1 MPSTLWSAPAA
12 VGNNQP
18 FVQSTIT
25 AAVLDITPGAA
36 SGTIGGAYEIPPG
49 MLNLGTRLRI
59 VSWGS
64 YIATTTAST
73 MAFGFYMNNPGV
85 TILTTPAVLTLGN
98 AITAV
103 ASTMPWQLEYW
114 GVIAAVSTTTGTT
127 GSIVGRGRFTYSV
140 ATGWTGTSTA
150 QATTIAP
157 QTVGAQT
164 VAQTATGMITYN
176 TQCIQVGCTVTTATG
191 LTSITTNE
199 LTCEIL
205 G

>member
-25 AAVLDITPGAA
+25 AAVLDVTPAVC
-36 SGTIGGAYEIPPG
+36 EIPAG

-59 VSWGS
+59 VAWGS

-73 MAFGFYMNNPGV
+73 IAFGLYMNNPGV
-85 TILTTPAVLTLGN
+85 SILTTPVVLTLGP
-98 AITAV
+98 ATTCV
-103 ASTMPWQLEYW
+103 ATTMPWMIVYW
-114 GVIAAVSTTTGTT
+114 GLIAAVSTTAGTA
-127 GSIVGRGRFTYSV
+127 GSVVGRGRI
-140 ATGWTGTSTA
+140 STA
-150 QATTIAP
+150 LTSWVTAETVNIGPQAVAS
-157 QTVGAQT
+157 QTQ
-164 VAQTATGMITYN
+164 AQTATGMITYN
-176 TQCIQVGCTVTTATG
+176 SQCILVGATVTTATG

>member
-25 AAVLDITPGAA
+25 AAVLDVTPAV
-36 SGTIGGAYEIPPG
+36 YEIPAG

-59 VSWGS
+59 TAWGS

-73 MAFGFYMNNPGV
+73 IAWGFYMNNPGT
-85 TILTTPAVLTLGN
+85 TILTTPAVLTIGP
-98 AITAV
+98 AVTCV
-103 ASTMPWQLEYW
+103 ASTMPWMLEYW
-114 GVIAAVSTTTGTT
+114 GVIAAVSTTGGTA
-127 GSIVGRGRFTYSV
+127 GSIVGRGRQSSP
-140 ATGWTGTSTA
+140 ATGWTTA
-150 QATTIAP
+150 PSEAIAP

-176 TQCIQVGCTVTTATG
+176 AQCILVGATVTTATG

-199 LTCEIL
+199 LTCEVL

>member
-1 MPSTLWSAPAA
+1 MPQTLWSAPTA

-25 AAVLDITPGAA
+25 AAVLDITPSGA
-36 SGTIGGAYEIPPG
+36 SNVGGVYDIPAG

-59 VSWGS
+59 VAWGS

-73 MAFGFYMNNPGV
+73 MAFGFYMNNPGT
-85 TILTTPAVLTLGN
+85 TILTTPAVLTLGP
-98 AITAV
+98 AVTAV
-103 ASTMPWQLEYW
+103 ASTMPWELEYW
-114 GVIAAVSTTTGTT
+114 GIISAVSTVTGTN
-127 GSIVGRGRFTYSV
+127 GQIVGRGRFASP
-140 ATGWTGTSTA
+140 ATSWTTA
-150 QATTIAP
+150 PSWVIAP

-176 TQCIQVGCTVTTATG
+176 AQCIQVGCTVTTATG

>member
-18 FVQSTIT
+18 FVQSTIS
-25 AAVLDITPGAA
+25 AAVLDITPSGA
-36 SGTIGGAYEIPPG
+36 SNVGGTYEIPAG

-59 VSWGS
+59 VAWGS
-64 YIATTTAST
+64 YIATTAAST
-73 MAFGFYMNNPGV
+73 MAWGFYMNNPGV
-85 TILTTPAVLTLGN
+85 TILTTPAVLTISP

-103 ASTMPWQLEYW
+103 ASTMPWMLEYW
-114 GVIAAVSTTTGTT
+114 GLISAVSTNSGTN
-127 GSIVGRGRFTYSV
+127 GQIVGRGRLT
-140 ATGWTGTSTA
+140 TNITSWVTA
-150 QATTIAP
+150 ETLGVGP

-176 TQCIQVGCTVTTATG
+176 AQCIQVGCTVTTATG

-199 LTCEIL
+199 LTCELI

>member
-1 MPSTLWSAPAA
+1 MPQTMWSAPPA

-36 SGTIGGAYEIPPG
+36 SGTTGGQYEIPAG

-59 VSWGS
+59 IAWGS

-85 TILTTPAVLTLGN
+85 TILTTPAVLTLGP
-98 AITAV
+98 AVTAV
-103 ASTMPWQLEYW
+103 ASTMPWMLEYW
-114 GVIAAVSTTTGTT
+114 GLIAAVSTVTGTT
-127 GSIVGRGRFTYSV
+127 GSIVGRGRFSSP
-140 ATGWTGTSTA
+140 ATSWTTA
-150 QATTIAP
+150 PSETIAP

-176 TQCIQVGCTVTTATG
+176 AQAIQVGCTVTTATG

-199 LTCEIL
+199 LTCEVL

>member
-18 FVQSTIT
+18 FVQSVIT
-25 AAVLDITPGAA
+25 AAVLDITPAVC
-36 SGTIGGAYEIPPG
+36 EIPAG
-49 MLNLGTRLRI
+49 MLNLATRVRI
-59 VSWGS
+59 SAWGS

-85 TILTTPAVLTLGN
+85 SILTTPAVLTLGP

-103 ASTMPWQLEYW
+103 ASTMPWELEYK
-114 GVIAAVSTTTGTT
+114 GIIAAVSTTAGTA
-127 GSIVGRGRFTYSV
+127 GSIVGRGRFFSP
-140 ATGWTGTSTA
+140 ATGWTTA
-150 QATTIAP
+150 GNWVITP

-176 TQCIQVGCTVTTATG
+176 NQCILAGATVTTATG

-199 LTCEIL
+199 LTCELL

>member
-1 MPSTLWSAPAA
+1 MPQTLWSAPAA
-12 VGNNQP
+12 AGNNQP

-36 SGTIGGAYEIPPG
+36 SGTVGGQYEIPAG

-59 VSWGS
+59 VAWGS

-85 TILTTPAVLTLGN
+85 TILTTPAVLTLGP
-98 AITAV
+98 AVTAV
-103 ASTMPWQLEYW
+103 STTMPWMLEYW
-114 GVIAAVSTTTGTT
+114 GLVAAVSTTTGTT
-127 GSIVGRGRFTYSV
+127 GSIVGRGRFTANV
-140 ATGWTGTSTA
+140 TSWVTA
-150 QATTIAP
+150 ETTNIAP
-157 QTVGAQT
+157 QAVGSQT

-176 TQCIQVGCTVTTATG
+176 AQVIQVGCTVTTATG
-191 LTSITTNE
+191 ITSITTNE
-199 LTCEIL
+199 LTCEVL

>member
-59 VSWGS
+59 VAWGS

-85 TILTTPAVLTLGN
+85 TILTTPAVLTLGP
-98 AITAV
+98 AVTAV
-103 ASTMPWQLEYW
+103 ASTMPWMLEYW
-114 GVIAAVSTTTGTT
+114 GLVAAVSTTTGTT
-127 GSIVGRGRFTYSV
+127 GSIVGRGRFTAN
-140 ATGWTGTSTA
+140 ATSWVTA
-150 QATTIAP
+150 ETTNIAP

>member
-59 VSWGS
+59 VAWGS

-85 TILTTPAVLTLGN
+85 TILTTPAVLTLGP
-98 AITAV
+98 AVTAV
-103 ASTMPWQLEYW
+103 ASTMPWMLEYW
-114 GVIAAVSTTTGTT
+114 GLVAAVSTTTGTT
-127 GSIVGRGRFTYSV
+127 GSIVGRGRFTANV
-140 ATGWTGTSTA
+140 TSWVTA
-150 QATTIAP
+150 ETTNIAP